1 MKSYFLTKVQNT
13 TDLIITESLKK
24 GVTNSYFKEL
34 ITKPKTNQIM
44 FKHFIRLEWKS
55 FFRSASL
62 GTNIAMKILMGFVA
76 VYFMVI
82 FVIAGIAVFYIV
94 KEKFIMEPVAI
105 VNKFIIYYL
114 VADLVIRYFFQKMP
128 VLNIKPLLTLPI
140 MRSTIVHFTLG
151 KTALSFLNWSHAFF
165 FIPFSVVL
173 LINGYPVLNVVV
185 WHLSILAF
193 IYFNNFI
200 NILINNKDAI
210 FYGVLALVAGFGL
223 AQYYNWFDVT
233 QFTQPFFQ
241 ATYSTLWMFL
251 LPILLAVG
259 TYYFAFTYFKNH
271 LNLDEGLAKKSEI
284 AQTEN
289 YMWLNQFGTLGT
301 FLKNDI
307 RLLRRNKRSKTT
319 IFMSILFVFYGLLF
333 FGNAIEVYDN
343 PAMKVFAGIF
353 VSGGFLFTFGQF
365 IPSWDSA
372 YYQLMMSQNI
382 QYKEYISSKWWLM
395 VIGTV
400 ISTILASFYLFF
412 GVHTYLIIV
421 VGAIFNIGVN
431 SHLVML
437 GGAFVKTPIDLSTAK
452 QAFGDKQSFNF
463 KTMLIALPKLLVP
476 MGLYAAGYY
485 LFSPNIGLVFVAGAG
500 ILGFAFRN
508 YMFSK
513 IEKIYKSEKYATI
526 EAYKQKS

>member
-1 MKSYFLTKVQNT
+1 
-13 TDLIITESLKK
+13 
-24 GVTNSYFKEL
+24 
-34 ITKPKTNQIM
+34 M

-62 GTNIAMKILMGFVA
+62 GTSIAMKILVGFIA

-82 FVIAGIAVFYIV
+82 FVGAGIALFFIL
-94 KEKFIMEPVAI
+94 KEKLNMEPVAT
-105 VNKFIIYYL
+105 VNKFLIYYL

-140 MRSTIVHFTLG
+140 LRSTIVHFTLG
-151 KTALSFLNWSHAFF
+151 KTALSFFNWLHAFF
-165 FIPFSVVL
+165 FVPFSVVL
-173 LINGYPVLNVVV
+173 LMNGYPILNVIMWNVA
-185 WHLSILAF
+185 IIAF
-193 IYFNNFI
+193 IYVNNFI
-200 NILINNKDAI
+200 NILINNKDVI
-210 FYGVLALVAGFGL
+210 FYSVLAVVGGL
-223 AQYYNWFDVT
+223 GLTHYYQWFDIT
-233 QFTQPFFQ
+233 LYTQPFFQ
-241 ATYSTLWMFL
+241 ATYSTLGMFL
-251 LPILLAVG
+251 LPIIAAVG

-271 LNLDEGLAKKSEI
+271 LNLDEGLAKKSDV

-289 YMWLNQFGTLGT
+289 YTWLNQFGTLGT

-319 IFMSILFVFYGLLF
+319 IFMSVLFVFYGLLF
-333 FGNAIEVYDN
+333 FGNAIEAYNN

-395 VIGTV
+395 VIATV
-400 ISTILASFYLFF
+400 ISTVLASFYLYF

-437 GGAFVKTPIDLSTAK
+437 GGAFVKTPIDLSTSK

-463 KTMLIALPKLLVP
+463 KTMLIAIPKLAVP
-476 MGLYAAGYY
+476 MVLYAAGYY